1 MEELNYS
8 QHEKVLDMTQT
19 TERAFVT
26 NVFSLM
32 SLALV
37 ISGALAY
44 WFGTTDLILNLIDVQ
59 AGGMTTLGWVVMFAP
74 LAFILVMNFGFNK
87 LSYPALLAVY
97 LGFSAVMGISI
108 SYIFIVY
115 AMASIAKVFF
125 ITAALF
131 GTMAVIG
138 YTTKTDLTKMGS
150 MLMMALI
157 GLVIASLVNFF
168 MQSDTMSY
176 VISCIGVLIFTGLTA
191 YDTQKIKRI
200 GAGVEYGTAE
210 ASKLAVMGA
219 TSLYLDF
226 INLFMFLL
234 RILGRRD

>member
-1 MEELNYS
+1 MEELNYN
-8 QHEKVLDMTQT
+8 QHEKVLDLTQT
-19 TERAFVT
+19 SERACVT

-44 WFGTTDLILNLIDVQ
+44 WFGTTNLILNLIDIQ
-59 AGGMTTLGWVVMFAP
+59 GGGMTTLGWVVMFAP

-108 SYIFIVY
+108 SYIFIIY

-157 GLVIASLVNFF
+157 GLVIASIVNWF

-176 VISCIGVLIFTGLTA
+176 IISCIGVLIFTGLTA

-200 GAGVEYGTAE
+200 GAGVEYGTAT